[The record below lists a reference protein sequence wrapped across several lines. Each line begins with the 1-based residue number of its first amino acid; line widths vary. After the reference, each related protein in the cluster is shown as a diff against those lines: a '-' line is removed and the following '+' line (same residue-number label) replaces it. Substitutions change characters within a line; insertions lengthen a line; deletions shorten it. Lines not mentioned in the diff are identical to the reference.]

1 MRVCDFL
8 APRAAL
14 AGGAGVLYNGG
25 MEKLNLDAIEL
36 QQVVVTLTIT
46 GSDGSAV
53 DLSGYR
59 VAAAYAGCTDPYN
72 RKPMRK
78 SWSCEPAADGSAF
91 VCTAP
96 GLTLANSP
104 WFYAIY
110 VTQVETGLEWAV
122 VSGRVRLVPRVAG
135 EGGTIAP
142 ASYAVQAE
150 CSPSAVV
157 NVALDAT
164 VGSISETLAAMQAAA
179 LAAQKAAEE
188 AAEAASGTPSEVLTA
203 CEAQA
208 TAATQAAAAATASAD
223 RAAEQATEATN
234 AATLAGDSADGAQ
247 ASATSASASAGT
259 AQERAGDAAASA
271 TAAADSAS
279 AAAGSATTAA
289 NSATAAAGSATAAQE
304 AQTAA
309 ESARDTCVQ
318 SVAAI
323 DSTVATHA
331 ASAATYDT
339 LGHVKL
345 GESVTA
351 ASSYAAKVTVDE
363 NGRLSV
369 RKATTSVVGC
379 VKLGTGVEVAS
390 DAGMV
395 GTCSNGG
402 LGVRKASNNST
413 SGVGCVR
420 LATSITDAGDVA
432 VTTASLVHSALHGST
447 LDIRP
452 VNSPSEG
459 EWNGL
464 LLPAEVL
471 PTWPIRKITIP
482 TFATA
487 QTTPLYLAAYRFN
500 GTTETRIGV
509 STAACTWEAGGSG
522 AWKFTGDIIIP
533 AGYQLRLYLITSESD
548 AAASSCTVISGH
560 VKSYYVATGS
570 ISVLYSGAWYGNR
583 TPEITLTSAPGHSST
598 AATNDTLGHV
608 YLATGEDDTR
618 ATAVVTAAQFAA
630 LVARVAALEN
640 A

>member
-1 MRVCDFL
+1 
-8 APRAAL
+8 
-14 AGGAGVLYNGG
+14 

-36 QQVVVTLTIT
+36 QQVIVTLTIT

-223 RAAEQATEATN
+223 RAAQQATEATN

-247 ASATSASASAGT
+247 ASATT
-259 AQERAGDAAASA
+259 AADSA
-271 TAAADSAS
+271 TAAAS
-279 AAAGSATTAA
+279 SATEAA
-289 NSATAAAGSATAAQE
+289 NSATSAANSATAAQE

-309 ESARDTCVQ
+309 ESARD
-318 SVAAI
+318 AAQEA
-323 DSTVATHA
+323 VATHA
-331 ASAATYDT
+331 ETAASTTVA
-339 LGHVKL
+339 GHVKL
-345 GESVTA
+345 STDTVQPTASAPIGVTA
-351 ASSYAAKVTVDE
+351 DGQLVVPMATMTTYGSVKKSSQTGTSIPCIGINNSGQMVLNVRASHSGFERDGNTVYIQTSTDDHPTNGNEATACVATDTAGKLAVPPASSSK
-363 NGRLSV
+363 
-369 RKATTSVVGC
+369 
-379 VKLGTGVEVAS
+379 
-390 DAGMV
+390 
-395 GTCSNGG
+395 
-402 LGVRKASNNST
+402 
-413 SGVGCVR
+413 
-420 LATSITDAGDVA
+420 
-432 VTTASLVHSALHGST
+432 
-447 LDIRP
+447 
-452 VNSPSEG
+452 
-459 EWNGL
+459 
-464 LLPAEVL
+464 
-471 PTWPIRKITIP
+471 
-482 TFATA
+482 
-487 QTTPLYLAAYRFN
+487 
-500 GTTETRIGV
+500 
-509 STAACTWEAGGSG
+509 AGG
-522 AWKFTGDIIIP
+522 
-533 AGYQLRLYLITSESD
+533 
-548 AAASSCTVISGH
+548 
-560 VKSYYVATGS
+560 
-570 ISVLYSGAWYGNR
+570 VL
-583 TPEITLTSAPGHSST
+583 
-598 AATNDTLGHV
+598 
-608 YLATGEDDTR
+608 LATGEDDTR

-630 LVARVAALEN
+630 LAARVAALEN

>member
-1 MRVCDFL
+1 MGRDFL
-8 APRAAL
+8 APGVSI

-36 QQVVVTLTIT
+36 QQVIVTLTIT

-78 SWSCEPAADGSAF
+78 SWNCEPAADGSAF

-188 AAEAASGTPSEVLTA
+188 AAAAASGTPSEVLTA

-223 RAAEQATEATN
+223 RAAQQATEATN

-402 LGVRKASNNST
+402 LGVRKASTNST

-432 VTTASLVHSALHGST
+432 VTTAALVQSALHGSE
-447 LDIRP
+447 LDIMP
-452 VNSPSEG
+452 DQSPSEG

-471 PTWPIRKITIP
+471 PGWPIRKITIP
-482 TFATA
+482 AFATA
-487 QTTPLYLAAYRFN
+487 QTTPLYLAAYRSN
-500 GTTETRIGV
+500 GTTETRLGV
-509 STAACTWEAGGSG
+509 STAACTWEAGDS
-522 AWKFTGDIIIP
+522 ATWEFAGDIIIP
-533 AGYQLRLYLITSESD
+533 AGYQLRLYLITEPANDGST
-548 AAASSCTVISGH
+548 SCTVISGH
-560 VKSYYVATGS
+560 VKSYYVPTGS
-570 ISVLYSGAWYGNR
+570 CSVRYSGAWYGNR

-598 AATNDTLGHV
+598 AASTDTLGHV
-608 YLATGEDDTR
+608 HLATGADDAR
-618 ATAVVTAAQFAA
+618 ATAVPTAAQFAA

>member
-1 MRVCDFL
+1 MGRDFL
-8 APRAAL
+8 APGVSI

-36 QQVVVTLTIT
+36 QQVIVTLTIT

-96 GLTLANSP
+96 GLTLENSP

-223 RAAEQATEATN
+223 RAAQQATEATN

-247 ASATSASASAGT
+247 ASAT
-259 AQERAGDAAASA
+259 
-271 TAAADSAS
+271 AAADSAGT
-279 AAAGSATTAA
+279 AASSATAAA
-289 NSATAAAGSATAAQE
+289 NSATAAAGAADDAAAAQAAAE
-304 AQTAA
+304 TAKTAA
-309 ESARDTCVQ
+309 ETAQGAAETARDVAVQ
-318 SVAAI
+318 SAAVY
-323 DSTVATHA
+323 DTHVATM
-331 ASAATYDT
+331 ATYDT
-339 LGHVKL
+339 PGHIKL
-345 GESVTA
+345 GESTTA
-351 ASSYAAKVTVDE
+351 ASGYAAHVGVDE
-363 NGRLSV
+363 NGRLAV
-369 RKATTSVVGC
+369 RRASTSVVGC
-379 VKLGTGVEVAS
+379 VKLGTGVQVTD

-395 GTCSNGG
+395 GFTASGAIA
-402 LGVRKASNNST
+402 VRKASTNT
-413 SGVGCVR
+413 TTGVGCVR
-420 LATSITDAGDVA
+420 LAESLEDNGDVA
-432 VTTASLVHSALHGST
+432 VPTASMVTTALHGST

-452 VNSPSEG
+452 VDSPSEG

-482 TFATA
+482 AFATA

-500 GTTETRIGV
+500 GTTETRLGV
-509 STAACTWEAGGSG
+509 STAACTWEAGGSA
-522 AWKFTGDIIIP
+522 AWEFTGDIIIP
-533 AGYQLRLYLITSESD
+533 AGSQLRLYLITSKSD

-583 TPEITLTSAPGHSST
+583 TTEISLASAPGHSS
-598 AATNDTLGHV
+598 AAASTDTLGHV
-608 YLATGEDDTR
+608 HLATGADDTR

>member
-1 MRVCDFL
+1 MCDFL
-8 APRAAL
+8 APGDSI

-46 GSDGSAV
+46 SGDGSAV

-164 VGSISETLAAMQAAA
+164 VGSISETLAAMKAAA
-179 LAAQKAAEE
+179 LAAQQAAEE

-223 RAAEQATEATN
+223 RAAQQATEATN

-247 ASATSASASAGT
+247 ASAT
-259 AQERAGDAAASA
+259 AAASSA
-271 TAAADSAS
+271 TSAARSATSAQQAQSSAESAQTSASTAAA
-279 AAAGSATTAA
+279 
-289 NSATAAAGSATAAQE
+289 AAQ
-304 AQTAA
+304 
-309 ESARDTCVQ
+309 SARDVAVQ
-318 SVAAI
+318 SAAVY
-323 DSTVATHA
+323 DTHVATL
-331 ASAATYDT
+331 ATST
-339 LGHVKL
+339 TPGHVKL
-345 GESVTA
+345 STDAVQTTQAAPVGLTADGQMVVPMATMTTFGSVKK
-351 ASSYAAKVTVDE
+351 SSQTGTSLTCIGINNAGQMVL
-363 NGRLSV
+363 NV
-369 RKATTSVVGC
+369 RATHSGFEQV
-379 VKLGTGVEVAS
+379 
-390 DAGMV
+390 
-395 GTCSNGG
+395 
-402 LGVRKASNNST
+402 NNSVYIQT
-413 SGVGCVR
+413 S
-420 LATSITDAGDVA
+420 TDDHP
-432 VTTASLVHSALHGST
+432 T
-447 LDIRP
+447 
-452 VNSPSEG
+452 
-459 EWNGL
+459 NGN
-464 LLPAEVL
+464 E
-471 PTWPIRKITIP
+471 
-482 TFATA
+482 ATA
-487 QTTPLYLAAYRFN
+487 CVATDTAGKLAVPPA
-500 GTTETRIGV
+500 
-509 STAACTWEAGGSG
+509 STAKAGG
-522 AWKFTGDIIIP
+522 
-533 AGYQLRLYLITSESD
+533 
-548 AAASSCTVISGH
+548 
-560 VKSYYVATGS
+560 
-570 ISVLYSGAWYGNR
+570 VL
-583 TPEITLTSAPGHSST
+583 
-598 AATNDTLGHV
+598 
-608 YLATGEDDTR
+608 LATGEDDTR

>member
-1 MRVCDFL
+1 MCDFL
-8 APRAAL
+8 APGDSI
-14 AGGAGVLYNGG
+14 AGGGRVLYNGG

-36 QQVVVTLTIT
+36 QQVIVTLTIT

-223 RAAEQATEATN
+223 RAAQQATEATN

-247 ASATSASASAGT
+247 ASATSAAASAGT

-279 AAAGSATTAA
+279 AAAGSAT
-289 NSATAAAGSATAAQE
+289 AAAGSATAAQD

-309 ESARDTCVQ
+309 ESARDVAVQ
-318 SVAAI
+318 SAAVY
-323 DSTVATHA
+323 DTHVATM
-331 ASAATYDT
+331 ATYDT
-339 LGHVKL
+339 PGHIKL
-345 GESVTA
+345 GESTTA
-351 ASSYAAKVTVDE
+351 ASGYAAHVTVDE
-363 NGRLSV
+363 NGRLAV
-369 RKATTSVVGC
+369 RRATTSVVGC
-379 VKLGTGVEVAS
+379 VKLGTGTQVA
-390 DAGMV
+390 DTDGMV
-395 GTCSNGG
+395 GSTANGA
-402 LGVRKASNNST
+402 LAVRRASTNT
-413 SGVGCVR
+413 TTGVGCVR
-420 LATSITDAGDVA
+420 LAASLEDTGDVA
-432 VTTASLVHSALHGST
+432 VPTASLV
-447 LDIRP
+447 
-452 VNSPSEG
+452 N
-459 EWNGL
+459 
-464 LLPAEVL
+464 
-471 PTWPIRKITIP
+471 
-482 TFATA
+482 
-487 QTTPLYLAAYRFN
+487 AA
-500 GTTETRIGV
+500 I
-509 STAACTWEAGGSG
+509 
-522 AWKFTGDIIIP
+522 
-533 AGYQLRLYLITSESD
+533 
-548 AAASSCTVISGH
+548 
-560 VKSYYVATGS
+560 
-570 ISVLYSGAWYGNR
+570 
-583 TPEITLTSAPGHSST
+583 
-598 AATNDTLGHV
+598 
-608 YLATGEDDTR
+608 
-618 ATAVVTAAQFAA
+618 AA
-630 LVARVAALEN
+630 LAARVAALEN

>member
-1 MRVCDFL
+1 
-8 APRAAL
+8 
-14 AGGAGVLYNGG
+14 

-36 QQVVVTLTIT
+36 QQVIVTLTIT

-179 LAAQKAAEE
+179 LAAQQAAEE
-188 AAEAASGTPSEVLTA
+188 AAKAAEGTPSEVLTA

-223 RAAEQATEATN
+223 RAAQQATEATN

-247 ASATSASASAGT
+247 ASATLAAASAGT

-279 AAAGSATTAA
+279 AAAGSAT
-289 NSATAAAGSATAAQE
+289 AAAGSATAAQD

-351 ASSYAAKVTVDE
+351 ASAHAAKVTVDE

-402 LGVRKASNNST
+402 LGVRKASSNST

-432 VTTASLVHSALHGST
+432 VTTAALVQSALHGSE
-447 LDIRP
+447 LDIMP
-452 VNSPSEG
+452 DQSPSEG

-471 PTWPIRKITIP
+471 PGWPIRKITIP
-482 TFATA
+482 AFATA
-487 QTTPLYLAAYRFN
+487 QTTPLYLAAYRSN
-500 GTTETRIGV
+500 GTTETRLGV
-509 STAACTWEAGGSG
+509 STAACTWEAGGS
-522 AWKFTGDIIIP
+522 ATWEFAGDIIIP
-533 AGYQLRLYLITSESD
+533 AGYQLRLYLITEPANAGST
-548 AAASSCTVISGH
+548 SCTVISGH
-560 VKSYYVATGS
+560 VKSYYVPTGS
-570 ISVLYSGAWYGNR
+570 CSVRYSGAWYGTR
-583 TPEITLTSAPGHSST
+583 TPQLTLLSSAGHSST
-598 AATNDTLGHV
+598 AASTDTLGHV
-608 YLATGEDDTR
+608 HLATGEDDTR

>member
-1 MRVCDFL
+1 MGRDFL
-8 APRAAL
+8 APGVSI

-36 QQVVVTLTIT
+36 QQVIVTLTIT

-223 RAAEQATEATN
+223 RAAQQATEATN

-247 ASATSASASAGT
+247 ASAT
-259 AQERAGDAAASA
+259 AASCSA
-271 TAAADSAS
+271 TSAQQAQSSAESAQTS
-279 AAAGSATTAA
+279 AAAAQ
-289 NSATAAAGSATAAQE
+289 AAAETARDAAQ
-304 AQTAA
+304 
-309 ESARDTCVQ
+309 SARDVAVQ
-318 SVAAI
+318 SAAVY
-323 DSTVATHA
+323 DTHVATM
-331 ASAATYDT
+331 ATYDT
-339 LGHVKL
+339 PGHVKL
-345 GESVTA
+345 GDSTTA
-351 ASSYAAKVTVDE
+351 ASGYAAHVAADE
-363 NGRLSV
+363 NGRLAV
-369 RKATTSVVGC
+369 RRATTSVVGC
-379 VKLGTGVEVAS
+379 VKLGTGIQVA
-390 DAGMV
+390 DTDGMV
-395 GTCSNGG
+395 GSTANGA
-402 LGVRKASNNST
+402 LAVRRASTNT
-413 SGVGCVR
+413 TTGVGCVR
-420 LATSITDAGDVA
+420 LAASLEDTGDVA
-432 VTTASLVHSALHGST
+432 VPTASLV
-447 LDIRP
+447 
-452 VNSPSEG
+452 N
-459 EWNGL
+459 
-464 LLPAEVL
+464 
-471 PTWPIRKITIP
+471 
-482 TFATA
+482 
-487 QTTPLYLAAYRFN
+487 AA
-500 GTTETRIGV
+500 I
-509 STAACTWEAGGSG
+509 
-522 AWKFTGDIIIP
+522 
-533 AGYQLRLYLITSESD
+533 
-548 AAASSCTVISGH
+548 
-560 VKSYYVATGS
+560 
-570 ISVLYSGAWYGNR
+570 
-583 TPEITLTSAPGHSST
+583 
-598 AATNDTLGHV
+598 
-608 YLATGEDDTR
+608 
-618 ATAVVTAAQFAA
+618 AA
-630 LVARVAALEN
+630 LAARVAALEN